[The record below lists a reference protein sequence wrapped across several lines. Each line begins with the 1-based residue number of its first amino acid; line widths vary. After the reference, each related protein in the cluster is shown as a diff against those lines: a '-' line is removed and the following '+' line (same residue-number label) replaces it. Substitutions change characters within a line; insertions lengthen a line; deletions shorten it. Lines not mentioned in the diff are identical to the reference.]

1 MPRLLGDFR
10 GIPTALSL
18 GLFVQGTRCVCC
30 VWVLFP
36 FLSVAA
42 RVLMETRI
50 PGGPHIK
57 TRGIAAL
64 AFQTNITHFLCC
76 LRDRGHDG
84 LSPEDLPPPPPPYPL
99 HATHTPP
106 STPSRYHLPSSLP
119 PHPTGAAKSKCQS
132 RSGRCIPSGAPLLV
146 ATDGSA
152 AWFQLYDNPLWWPI
166 NYPIGLEMRHLST
179 SLSLSPSPL
188 FSLSFSP
195 SLSPSFSLLLSLSF
209 SASEHADTSVHC
221 DLFCPDL
228 RHAAYES
235 HWSVPAKVG
244 GGGRG
249 GRAAPPPPGQVA
261 PSLLPSLGCSCLAGD
276 GFFSSFFY
284 EGDLNMPVLIGLD
297 SPLRLQESSVHSDGR
312 RSAHLYVFP
321 FTSRRQLFE
330 VRPLRPSSHPLL
342 WIPADFT
349 VTSLRKT
356 GNNKAVTHCRRCAK
370 KVIIEKKTET
380 DQLWVQLRQMRFSVA
395 WA

>member
-1 MPRLLGDFR
+1 MRIKALIWFFSVSFVFHVIFISFLGKNQHRFLSVPLVPLYQKTSTFVLSLRQSEEGTLCNPTPAPRRHLNASRFSSLRLWMPRLLGDFR

-18 GLFVQGTRCVCC
+18 RLFVQGTRCVCC
-30 VWVLFP
+30 AWVLFP

-76 LRDRGHDG
+76 LRDRGHDS
-84 LSPEDLPPPPPPYPL
+84 LSPENLPPRPPPYPL

-132 RSGRCIPSGAPLLV
+132 QSGRCIPSGAPLLV

-188 FSLSFSP
+188 SL
-195 SLSPSFSLLLSLSF
+195 SLLLSLSF
-209 SASEHADTSVHC
+209 SASAHADTSVHC
-221 DLFCPDL
+221 DLFCRLDS

-235 HWSVPAKVG
+235 HWSVPAKVARRREGWESSSSAAWAG
-244 GGGRG
+244 GSF
-249 GRAAPPPPGQVA
+249 P
-261 PSLLPSLGCSCLAGD
+261 PSLPRLLVSSWGR
-276 GFFSSFFY
+276 FFF
-284 EGDLNMPVLIGLD
+284 LI
-297 SPLRLQESSVHSDGR
+297 
-312 RSAHLYVFP
+312 
-321 FTSRRQLFE
+321 
-330 VRPLRPSSHPLL
+330 LL
-342 WIPADFT
+342 WGWP
-349 VTSLRKT
+349 
-356 GNNKAVTHCRRCAK
+356 
-370 KVIIEKKTET
+370 
-380 DQLWVQLRQMRFSVA
+380 
-395 WA
+395 